1 MSVNNYHELSM
12 KTIENYMTN
21 DFQIYQFQNISLQV
35 IYCDMLESS
44 KSKITSRFRFI
55 ALTIGP

>member
-1 MSVNNYHELSM
+1 M
-12 KTIENYMTN
+12 KTIENLTN

-35 IYCDMLESS
+35 IYCDMLQSS

>member
-1 MSVNNYHELSM
+1 MSVKNYLELSM
-12 KTIENYMTN
+12 KTIQMTN

>member
-1 MSVNNYHELSM
+1 M
-12 KTIENYMTN
+12 KTIENFSEHTILLTN